1 LNSPTNIKQLAEL
14 AGVTAGTVSR
24 ALPVR
29 AGSAPK
35 RVSGSSHWRKSWVI
49 SPISWRNMRMR
60 RTSTVGML
68 VPLGHDDLQHLS
80 DPFFNTMSGYLADA
94 LADQGY
100 DLLLSRVIPSD
111 GRWIENYARSGRV
124 DGVLIIGQSNQL
136 AVIEATSLAYHPM
149 VVWGSQV
156 LGQHHCSVGSTT
168 RGRDDGGATSDGA
181 RLSTHRLY
189 GAGRRAEF
197 GARLDGVRQALAI
210 AGRGEELQIMPSHC
224 EPAAAYD
231 DALGLLRALPVMPDG
246 VAAASDVTAISVI
259 RALGTMGLRAR
270 TGQGDRL

>member
-94 LADQGY
+94 LADQGC

-149 VVWGSQV
+149 VVWGGQV
-156 LGQHHCSVGSTT
+156 LGQHHCSVGSDNRAGGMMAARHLME
-168 RGRDDGGATSDGA
+168 RGCRRIAYMGPVEGPNLAPDWMACDKRWPSPGGARNC
-181 RLSTHRLY
+181 RLCLRI
-189 GAGRRAEF
+189 ANRR
-197 GARLDGVRQALAI
+197 RP
-210 AGRGEELQIMPSHC
+210 M
-224 EPAAAYD
+224 
-231 DALGLLRALPVMPDG
+231 
-246 VAAASDVTAISVI
+246 
-259 RALGTMGLRAR
+259 TMRWVCCAPCR
-270 TGQGDRL
+270 